1 MRGGYNAFHE
11 EESLKKP
18 TREEWEAFAASRSM
32 RDMGTHLCALSTG
45 EHCPRGLVCLG
56 CSHAQPKKSAVP
68 IFRRMLAN
76 HERALASA
84 RIRNEPA
91 GQIAA
96 GVIEIVRIGTAP
108 RRADELDDDVAAAIE
123 NATGAVASLSI
134 DFDEIQ
140 TTSQGD

>member
-1 MRGGYNAFHE
+1 
-11 EESLKKP
+11 
-18 TREEWEAFAASRSM
+18 
-32 RDMGTHLCALSTG
+32 
-45 EHCPRGLVCLG
+45 
-56 CSHAQPKKSAVP
+56 
-68 IFRRMLAN
+68 MLAN